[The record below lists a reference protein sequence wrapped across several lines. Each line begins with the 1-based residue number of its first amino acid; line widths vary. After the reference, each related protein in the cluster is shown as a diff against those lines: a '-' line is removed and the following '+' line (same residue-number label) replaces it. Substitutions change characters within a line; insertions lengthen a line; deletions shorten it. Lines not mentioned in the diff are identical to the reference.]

1 GEEMRDM
8 HERAAVLVLR
18 RRVHDDQ
25 GGVSTPRRARRYT
38 EVAAKAHG
46 RRGEGDTEFGRPDAT
61 RPDGRESFKAQIGR
75 GGDGRH
81 RTGGS
86 KGTQAPRRA
95 RGGPETCQAR
105 MRIIL

>member
-1 GEEMRDM
+1 MDNSRGEEMRDM

-38 EVAAKAHG
+38 EVAAKA
-46 RRGEGDTEFGRPDAT
+46 RVRPGECESQVGSTDRT
-61 RPDGRESFKAQIGR
+61 RHEGRESFKAQIGR

-86 KGTQAPRRA
+86 KGTQAPR
-95 RGGPETCQAR
+95 
-105 MRIIL
+105 